1 MPRFLS
7 YLSSPARSSLSC
19 VYYKKNLGP
28 EIYMIFI
35 SSCGF
40 TSQPCWLVH
49 WNLDKICIK
58 TAQWTAAQKNKSM
71 RFWEW
76 GMLDNNNSNWK
87 QYSKWVLGSSNVELM
102 GTNYSSLVGQEPET
116 KVQWYIIQWLF
127 VACNCRAIPWSF
139 KQSLIYF
146 FWISLWLW
154 LPQKLQEN
162 VEKLQVF
169 FYSFW
174 EAWVKMASVFS
185 RLFLCKHTS
194 MMVSKTA
201 HYM

>member
-1 MPRFLS
+1 
-7 YLSSPARSSLSC
+7 
-19 VYYKKNLGP
+19 
-28 EIYMIFI
+28 MIFM

-40 TSQPCWLVH
+40 TSQPFH

-58 TAQWTAAQKNKSM
+58 TAQWTAAEKNKSM

-76 GMLDNNNSNWK
+76 GMLDNNNNNWK

-127 VACNCRAIPWSF
+127 VACNNRGGSRKSF
-139 KQSLIYF
+139 IYF
-146 FWISLWLW
+146 FWISLLLW

-169 FYSFW
+169 FYSFFL
-174 EAWVKMASVFS
+174 EASLKMASIFS
-185 RLFLCKHTS
+185 RLLLCKHTS
-194 MMVSKTA
+194 MMASKTA
-201 HYM
+201 HYT